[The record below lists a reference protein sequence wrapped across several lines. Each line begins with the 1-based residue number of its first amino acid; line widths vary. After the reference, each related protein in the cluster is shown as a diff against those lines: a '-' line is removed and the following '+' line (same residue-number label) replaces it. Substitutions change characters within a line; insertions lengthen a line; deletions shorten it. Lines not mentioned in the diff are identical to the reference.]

1 MHEAGIVAGALSM
14 AREIAVGKGGRR
26 ITRMVLTV
34 GSLSSVVPEALE
46 NAFRALS
53 HGTMAEGASLEV
65 EWVEACC
72 RCSTCGSDFEFAG
85 NGYVCP
91 GCGEPSMVILRGR
104 ELELKTVEW
113 I

>member
-1 MHEAGIVAGALSM
+1 MHEVGVAASVLSM
-14 AREIAVGKGGRR
+14 ASRLAQDKGGSC
-26 ITRMVLTV
+26 ITRLVLTI

-46 NAFRALS
+46 NAWRALS
-53 HGTMAEGASLEV
+53 PGTMADGATLDV

-72 RCSTCGSDFEFAG
+72 RCSTCDRDFDFAG